1 LQGVGVE
8 KESCKKVLKECK
20 KFTGA
25 FAYLVADTTLLAEL
39 HQMLMRV
46 NKSLDVVILELNNC
60 QADDWRAHIHEM
72 EEIAY
77 LDEIV
82 DFDPVSELEVQF
94 FDMAGAKEE
103 DALSVFLMQILDR
116 VEKAHSALIGKLH
129 ELNALLEA

>member
-1 LQGVGVE
+1 MDVE

-25 FAYLVADTTLLAEL
+25 FAYLVGDITLMAEL
-39 HQMLMRV
+39 HHMLMQV
-46 NKSLDVVILELNNC
+46 NKSLDVIILELNNY
-60 QADDWRAHIHEM
+60 QAGDWRAHIHE
-72 EEIAY
+72 IGAFSY
-77 LDEIV
+77 LDEVV

-94 FDMAGAKEE
+94 FEMMGAKREG
-103 DALSVFLMQILDR
+103 ALPEFLMQVLDR